1 MKSNGNLRKA
11 ADSFGPEDTLHKATK
26 LPPLKKSGKE
36 KQSYYRELDDDEEDL
51 DLKALHKRES
61 VLDYFDDA
69 EEDPDA
75 EEWYDEDEEES
86 GFEEDWDE
94 SDEDWEE

>member
-1 MKSNGNLRKA
+1 MKSNGNLRQA
-11 ADSFGPEDTLHKATK
+11 ADSLGPEDTLRKATK

-36 KQSYYRELDDDEEDL
+36 KQSYYRELDGDEEEDT
-51 DLKALHKRES
+51 DLKFLHKRES
-61 VLDYFDDA
+61 VLDYFDDG
-69 EEDPDA
+69 EEEET

-94 SDEDWEE
+94 GEEDWEE